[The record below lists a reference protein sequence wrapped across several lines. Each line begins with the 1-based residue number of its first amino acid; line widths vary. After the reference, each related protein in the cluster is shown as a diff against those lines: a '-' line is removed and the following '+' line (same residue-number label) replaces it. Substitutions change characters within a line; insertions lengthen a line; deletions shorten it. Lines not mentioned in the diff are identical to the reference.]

1 MEEYLEIK
9 EIFTSLRSKILD
21 LKKKKEILKVKALV
35 FHNVFNVRGAQK
47 SEGKAPKEGSKKRV
61 ERKSLNV
68 GRPPLFIE
76 VLVA

>member
-21 LKKKKEILKVKALV
+21 LKKKEILKVKALV

-68 GRPPLFIE
+68 ERPPLFIE

>member
-21 LKKKKEILKVKALV
+21 LKKKKILKVKALV

-47 SEGKAPKEGSKKRV
+47 SEGKALKEGSKKRV